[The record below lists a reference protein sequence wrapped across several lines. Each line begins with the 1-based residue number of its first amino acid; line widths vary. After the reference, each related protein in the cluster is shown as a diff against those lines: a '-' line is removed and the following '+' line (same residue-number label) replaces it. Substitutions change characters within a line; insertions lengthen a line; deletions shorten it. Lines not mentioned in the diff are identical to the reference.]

1 MLRILAA
8 KALVRLHICTV
19 LPEPR
24 LLDEVISTKIGVST
38 VFMPNLKYGTNRWQ
52 R

>member
-1 MLRILAA
+1 MGLISSKSICCIPAA

-24 LLDEVISTKIGVST
+24 LLDDVISTKIGIT
-38 VFMPNLKYGTNRWQ
+38 VVLPII
-52 R
+52 